1 MYYVILFIYYTRCN
15 RQTYQYL
22 SICCFITFIFVV
34 FYSLEYFVVVVVV
47 VYHCR

>member
-22 SICCFITFIFVV
+22 SIRYFITFIFVV
-34 FYSLEYFVVVVVV
+34 LYSLGYLVVIVV